1 MISPD
6 KKVEWQLPPLSIS
19 DTHWDV
25 VIIGAGPAG
34 AIAGVHLAS
43 AGHKVLLLDKEHFPR
58 EKVCGDGLL
67 PDALRCLDTVGIG
80 DIVRERGYFMHKA
93 SVFSPSH
100 IKFDVPANYL
110 TLKRYVLDTIIAQHA
125 VEVGAVFACGKV
137 ERIVVEADE
146 SVSFMIRGN
155 KDKFKARIALV
166 ATGAN
171 IGLLKKMG
179 GFITPR
185 PTAFGMRCYVRSS
198 FELDHMLFSVDKEVA
213 PGYAWIFPMGNH
225 EYNIGCAV
233 VFSYVAKSPVN
244 LKKMYNIFVK
254 EFPLARKLMQ
264 SATMTQL
271 LKGAALRSDF
281 KGAYPLS
288 KGPLILVGETLGAT
302 LLTLLEGIGKAMET
316 GELAAEVVHAALAS
330 NDLSVLKEYPE
341 RLSNKMR
348 PRYKSYRIA
357 GDWIAKPWL
366 ADFVFKRIQKSK
378 YLTDVA
384 SGIIAET
391 HTPRDIFSVKGLVK
405 SFWK

>member
-6 KKVEWQLPPLSIS
+6 NNVEWQLPTASIS
-19 DTHWDV
+19 DYHWDL

-34 AIAGVHLAS
+34 AIAAYHLAA

-67 PDALRCLDTVGIG
+67 PDALRCLDRAGIG
-80 DIVRERGYFMHKA
+80 DVVREHGHRMRRA
-93 SVFSPSH
+93 SIFSPSQ
-100 IKFDVPANYL
+100 IKFDVPADYL
-110 TLKRYVLDTIIAQHA
+110 TLKRYVLDTIVAQHA
-125 VEVGAVFACGKV
+125 VNAGAVFARGKV
-137 ERIVVEADE
+137 ERIVAQADQ
-146 SVSFMIRGN
+146 SVSFTIRGY
-155 KDKFKARIALV
+155 KDRYKARIALA

-171 IGLLKKMG
+171 IGLLKKTG
-179 GFITPR
+179 GFTTPR
-185 PTAFGMRCYVRSS
+185 PNAFGMRCYVRSS
-198 FELDHMLFSVDKEVA
+198 FELDQMLFSVDKEFA

-233 VFSYVAKSPVN
+233 VFDYIAGISVN
-244 LKKMYNIFVK
+244 LKKMYNIFIK
-254 EFPLARKLMQ
+254 DFPPARELMQ
-264 SATMTQL
+264 SATRTQP

-288 KGPLILVGETLGAT
+288 KGPLMLVGETFGAT
-302 LLTLLEGIGKAMET
+302 LPTLLEGIGKAMQT
-316 GELAAEVVHAALAS
+316 GELAAEIVHAALVS
-330 NDLSVLKEYPE
+330 NDLSMLRQYPE
-341 RLSNKMR
+341 RLSKKLKPLFR
-348 PRYKSYRIA
+348 SCRIA

-366 ADFVFKRIQKSK
+366 ADFVFSRVQKSK

-391 HTPRDIFSVKGLVK
+391 HTPKDIFSVKGLVR